1 MAIVRNLGNFT
12 WPIDPPYTTPNR
24 SNAGPPA
31 TSNYAGE
38 IVYDS
43 TAKSCIVA
51 LGAPAT
57 PSWAPFSYS
66 MNIDGEV

>member
-1 MAIVRNLGNFT
+1 MAIVPNLARPNEGV
-12 WPIDPPYTTPNR
+12 DRPYTTPNR

-31 TSNYAGE
+31 TAQYAGE

-51 LGAPAT
+51 LGNPAAPQ
-57 PSWAPFSYS
+57 WAPYEYGWA
-66 MNIDGEV
+66 MA